1 MIAAPAIFPFAG
13 YLAAVFALKNVRF
26 VNSPVNSAR
35 LGTETSEA
43 DVWPA
48 APTMPPHLRFAAI
61 PLKPRDSSQNCG
73 YFETRVLDDLLQLNY
88 EYFLQ
93 LINRVDYLINH
104 TCHHCSLRVKHCSL
118 GSNTPTPAPSP
129 QRENGPPIGAIVGGA
144 IAGLVVMGLIV
155 TAIVWIILRNRK
167 KTSKD
172 DDNYNGGPAVAG
184 TNQPYTYSTVP
195 APGATSEWQSQTPA
209 PTYEPYKSNHQP
221 ANSGA
226 YQYQSTTPSQ
236 SPDPTSR
243 FGALPTDYSSN
254 RISEVPAINLGG
266 TGNNAS
272 ELHFDHVQRTQ
283 LAHFY
288 LIVNVHAGIWM

>member
-73 YFETRVLDDLLQLNY
+73 YFET
-88 EYFLQ
+88 
-93 LINRVDYLINH
+93 
-104 TCHHCSLRVKHCSL
+104 T
-118 GSNTPTPAPSP
+118 PSP